1 MAITNKEI
9 IEGQLRRINE
19 KAHLQLVL
27 KRANRHWYLCRE
39 VNGYELPPSPL
50 NESFTRR
57 TSAEMIEYLRGVEDA
72 VDFFHPQRH
81 KVGVTTN
88 SCFPIKIFSYEE
100 RRKTKEVTGKE
111 K

>member
-1 MAITNKEI
+1 MAITNKQI

-19 KAHLQLVL
+19 KAHTELIL

-72 VDFFHPQRH
+72 VDFLTHN
-81 KVGVTTN
+81 G
-88 SCFPIKIFSYEE
+88 
-100 RRKTKEVTGKE
+100 TKQEA
-111 K
+111 

>member
-1 MAITNKEI
+1 MSTSNSHGGCETILTTTARTLIHTIMAITNKEI

-39 VNGYELPPSPL
+39 CNGYELPPSPL

-72 VDFFHPQRH
+72 VDFFTHN
-81 KVGVTTN
+81 G
-88 SCFPIKIFSYEE
+88 
-100 RRKTKEVTGKE
+100 TK
-111 K
+111 

>member
-19 KAHLQLVL
+19 KAHTQLVL

-39 VNGYELPPSPL
+39 CNGYELPPSPL

-57 TSAEMIEYLRGVEDA
+57 TSAEMIAITAAFAA
-72 VDFFHPQRH
+72 V
-81 KVGVTTN
+81 
-88 SCFPIKIFSYEE
+88 IKKRNGI
-100 RRKTKEVTGKE
+100 G
-111 K
+111 